1 MLQASATNLI
11 AMTLLLGASAAGQ
24 APQNGYQVQ
33 NRAAQIE
40 QAAKMRSRS
49 APSEAAKIQAND
61 RRRAV
66 RSDALTANA
75 PLAGAAKIGNKPD
88 ALAADGGSVTA
99 VSAPAPAR

>member
-11 AMTLLLGASAAGQ
+11 AMTLLFGATSAGQ

-49 APSEAAKIQAND
+49 TPSMAPKVQVND

-66 RSDALTANA
+66 QSGSPTAGTPRWGVA
-75 PLAGAAKIGNKPD
+75 RKTGNQPD
-88 ALAADGGSVTA
+88 AMAADSGSVTA
-99 VSAPAPAR
+99 VSATAP